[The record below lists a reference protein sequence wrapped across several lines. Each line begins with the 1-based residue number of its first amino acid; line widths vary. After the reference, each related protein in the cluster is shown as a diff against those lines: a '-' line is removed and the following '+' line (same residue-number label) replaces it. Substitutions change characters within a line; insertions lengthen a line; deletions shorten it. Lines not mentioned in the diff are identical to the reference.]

1 MNIRLELSTTNLLIG
16 FNVLMF
22 FVATFFGIL
31 FGNYLDSLDFLGAD
45 VYQFILHGEVW
56 RLLTSAFLH
65 ANIFHLLVNMYAL
78 FALGSFYERTF
89 GGRSMFS
96 LYVFAGVGGS
106 IMSTLISLVGV
117 VIGLKDPD
125 IYTLGVGA
133 SGALFGILGFFIISK
148 NVSLDKQRLYSILF
162 LNIFIGIIFAG
173 LIDNWAHMGGLL
185 VGLLLGFIDNRV
197 SYKKRAGLDNTLFY
211 SSLVLVIISFIG
223 LIIYNIFQITK

>member
-65 ANIFHLLVNMYAL
+65 ANIFHLLVNMYEL

-148 NVSLDKQRLYSILF
+148 KITAKELTFGQGKI
-162 LNIFIGIIFAG
+162 
-173 LIDNWAHMGGLL
+173 
-185 VGLLLGFIDNRV
+185 
-197 SYKKRAGLDNTLFY
+197 
-211 SSLVLVIISFIG
+211 SSLLKTIVFWIPKKKKMAEKISQKHSQTNIPLPKALSSSKKFIISQKF
-223 LIIYNIFQITK
+223 